1 MSKFC
6 KESRFQYWHHSVY
19 TTLLITPYSLLN
31 HFNKENKM
39 IRISRKTFIAL
50 VFVLVGLLSSSI
62 LYAQEHERRDGVQP
76 FVVSA
81 EDPLREDRS
90 QGGMDSR
97 QSGNSAIAYMRPN
110 NDTGDEIWLIEP
122 NGSNNRRIWSAGQ
135 KPSAGIE
142 ELRSLVW
149 RPDAGELAFIGNHE
163 RFHCSIYDADIY
175 SIFVDGSGYRRVTN
189 APACSEFENYP
200 KGIVQIEVEN
210 RGTHT
215 ARFSVYFQGA
225 TEFQGIYVGAGQV
238 ETVTLTNVAD
248 FGPDILQYAIAINNV
263 NVSRRSWGAPVDVKA
278 GATVKARMTV
288 TDDDAIMQFGA
299 RSPTWRS
306 DGSRLGYIV
315 GLGTVNQIN
324 RDPLPPAL
332 GEDLLPGGAAT
343 TRVLRLAWSPVA
355 SMANHLLYI
364 GEQEENGSWI
374 TSVYRIQ
381 EGSQGQGERLVAAEP
396 WDLMLDVAWLP
407 DGSGFLYAMT
417 ENYDDNADIYE
428 YNFASRK
435 STRLTGLNGEFAR
448 RISISPDGQQ
458 VVFERATALWYGG
471 WEEPMV
477 DLWIMNRD
485 GSNLRLLVKNGYAPA
500 WSPGPIQNP
509 PSATP
514 TATPTPT
521 PTQTPTPTPLPGG
534 TPGTERYI
542 FLPFMQR

>member
-1 MSKFC
+1 
-6 KESRFQYWHHSVY
+6 
-19 TTLLITPYSLLN
+19 
-31 HFNKENKM
+31 M
-39 IRISRKTFIAL
+39 IGISRKAFIAL

-76 FVVSA
+76 SSVTTEYAPS
-81 EDPLREDRS
+81 EEYRR
-90 QGGMDSR
+90 QIGMDSR

-110 NDTGDEIWLIEP
+110 SQSGDEIWLIEP

-175 SIFVDGSGYRRVTN
+175 SVFPNGSGYRRITN

-200 KGIVQIEVEN
+200 KGTVQIEVEN
-210 RGTHT
+210 RGSYT

-238 ETVTLTNVAD
+238 ETVTFTNVAN
-248 FGPDILQYAIAINNV
+248 FGADILQYAIAINNV

-278 GATVKARMTV
+278 GSTVKARMTV
-288 TDDDAIMQFGA
+288 TDDDAIMAFGA
-299 RSPTWRS
+299 KSPTWHS
-306 DGSRLGYIV
+306 DGSRLGYV
-315 GLGTVNQIN
+315 LGLGTVNQIN

-332 GEDLLPGGAAT
+332 GEDLMPGGAT

-355 SMANHLLYI
+355 SMANHLLYV
-364 GEQEENGSWI
+364 GDQEEDGSWI
-374 TSVYRIQ
+374 TSVYRTQ
-381 EGSQGQGERLVAAEP
+381 EGSQGQGKRLVAAEA
-396 WDLMLDVAWLP
+396 WDSVLDVAWLP

-428 YNFASRK
+428 YNFASRQ
-435 STRLTGLNGEFAR
+435 STRLTRLNGEFAR

-471 WEEPMV
+471 WEEPIV

-514 TATPTPT
+514 TPTATSTPTPV
-521 PTQTPTPTPLPGG
+521 QTPTPTPLPGS